1 VSELR
6 EEIEKSV
13 VAGFMKKN
21 PLVKYKSG
29 DNSAENYNKFDL
41 HRPFVD
47 DIILVSPSGKKMF
60 REPDLIDGWFDSGAM
75 PYAQWHYP
83 FERKDEFTS
92 LFPAD
97 FIAEGVD
104 QTRGWFFTLHA
115 IATMISDSVSSRNIV
130 SNGLVLDKNGNK
142 MSKRL
147 GNAVDPFET
156 IKKYGADPLRW
167 YMMVNSQPWDNL
179 KFDPEGVDE
188 VRRKFFGTLF
198 NTYTF
203 FALYANIDGFNFKED
218 LVPVS
223 ERPEIDRWI
232 ISLLNSLIK
241 DVDYYYN
248 DYEPTWAARAI
259 QDFVI
264 DNLSNW
270 YVRLNRKRYWGGE
283 YSQDKLSAFQTL
295 YTCLETL
302 TQLMAP
308 LAPFYAEKIFCDLNR
323 LTGRL
328 SVESVHHTDFPVYEE
343 SLINKALEER
353 MGIAQKISS
362 MVLGL
367 RRKVNIK
374 VRQPLNKVLI
384 PVLNNGFQQKVE
396 AVENLILTE
405 INVKNLEYLTDTS
418 EILVKKIK
426 PNFKSLGPR
435 FGKLMKP
442 ITAAVNQMTREDINK
457 FEREGSYSIVV
468 DSQTIALGPDDL
480 EIVSEDIPGWLV
492 ASDGNITVA
501 LDITVTDDLRLEG
514 IAREFVNRIQ
524 NYRKESG
531 FDVTDKINISI
542 QRHEFTNEAIV
553 KHKEYIVSQTLA
565 KEIILVENLDKNT
578 SRQVEIDDDIIT
590 WLKIERI
597 G

>member
-1 VSELR
+1 
-6 EEIEKSV
+6 
-13 VAGFMKKN
+13 
-21 PLVKYKSG
+21 
-29 DNSAENYNKFDL
+29 
-41 HRPFVD
+41 
-47 DIILVSPSGKKMF
+47 
-60 REPDLIDGWFDSGAM
+60 
-75 PYAQWHYP
+75 
-83 FERKDEFTS
+83 
-92 LFPAD
+92 
-97 FIAEGVD
+97 
-104 QTRGWFFTLHA
+104 
-115 IATMISDSVSSRNIV
+115 MISDSVSSRNIV

-147 GNAVDPFET
+147 GNAVDPIES
-156 IKKYGADPLRW
+156 IKNYGADPVRW
-167 YMMVNSQPWDNL
+167 YMIVNSQPWDNL

-188 VRRKFFGTLF
+188 IRRKFFGTLY

-203 FALYANIDGFNFKED
+203 FALYANIDGFNFIED
-218 LVPVS
+218 PVPVS

-241 DVDYYYN
+241 EVDCDFD

-283 YSQDKLSAFQTL
+283 YSKDKLSAYQTL
-295 YTCLETL
+295 CTCLETL

-308 LAPFYAEKIFCDLNR
+308 LAPFYAERIFCDLNR
-323 LTGRL
+323 ATGRF
-328 SVESVHHTDFPVYEE
+328 SVESVHHTDFPEYDE
-343 SLINKALEER
+343 SLIDKSLEER

-362 MVLGL
+362 MLLGL
-367 RRKVNIK
+367 RRRVNIK
-374 VRQPLNKVLI
+374 VRQPLKQVLV
-384 PVLNNGFQQKVE
+384 PVLDNSFQKKVE

-405 INVKNLEYLTDTS
+405 INVKKLEYLSDTS
-418 EILVKKIK
+418 EILVKKVK

-442 ITAAVNQMTREDINK
+442 ITSAINQMTREEINK
-457 FEREGSYSIVV
+457 FEKEGSFTIVI
-468 DSQTIALGPDDL
+468 DSQSIMLGPEDL
-480 EIVSEDIPGWLV
+480 EILSEDIPGWLV

-501 LDITVTDDLRLEG
+501 LDITVTDDLRFEG
-514 IAREFVNRIQ
+514 IAREFINRIQ

-531 FDVTDKINISI
+531 FDVTDKIKISI
-542 QRHEFTNEAIV
+542 QKHEYTDEAVI

-565 KEIILVENLDKNT
+565 KEINLVDNLDKNN

-597 G
+597 V